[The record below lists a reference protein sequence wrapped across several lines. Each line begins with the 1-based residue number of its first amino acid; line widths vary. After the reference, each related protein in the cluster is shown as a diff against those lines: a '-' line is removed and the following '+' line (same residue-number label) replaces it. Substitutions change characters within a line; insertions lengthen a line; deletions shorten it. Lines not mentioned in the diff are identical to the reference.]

1 MNKRAL
7 KLLSALSLL
16 TLLPVG
22 GPVLADPCGLCL
34 GYSDTGLPLVSDSQT
49 VSPDDEVPTFN
60 LFDAS

>member
-1 MNKRAL
+1 MKKRAL
-7 KLLSALSLL
+7 NLLSALSLL

-34 GYSDTGLPLVSDSQT
+34 GYSDTELPPVSVGQT
-49 VSPDDEVPTFN
+49 IPPDDEVPTFD